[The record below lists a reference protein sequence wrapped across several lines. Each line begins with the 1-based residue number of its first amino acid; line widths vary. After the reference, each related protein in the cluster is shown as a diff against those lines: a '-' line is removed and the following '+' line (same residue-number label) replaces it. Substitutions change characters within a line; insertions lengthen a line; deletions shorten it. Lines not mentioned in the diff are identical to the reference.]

1 MSTKDVKFSAD
12 GRPLEA
18 ALAEGLEHPGIVR
31 VIATAVT
38 GHGATDLAGE
48 TWLVMELCNGGDL
61 QARPTHL
68 RMLVVSVLQ
77 VDVGATVGGLHERK
91 V

>member
-18 ALAEGLEHPGIVR
+18 ALAGRLEHPGIVR
-31 VIATAVT
+31 VIATAVI
-38 GHGATDLAGE
+38 GAIDAAGE

-61 QARPTHL
+61 QVRPGKPGQRGFH
-68 RMLVVSVLQ
+68 
-77 VDVGATVGGLHERK
+77 AC
-91 V
+91 